1 LVDVATVGASTSAI
15 KSYIKSQYNS
25 NKIAYVQLI
34 GKDKDIPAPVGS
46 YSYEVCDT
54 CYTFVTQDYSIDV
67 FISRLSGTVAWEF
80 DQQVKKIIA
89 YETQTGAPDYYYKG
103 LNIASN
109 QGSPYTDCVR
119 ATNMKTVLTNFGFKS
134 IEQQCDPTASKTVVI
149 NTINAGVS
157 VLNYI
162 GHGSGTSW
170 STTGFS
176 TKDAHALTNSYQNPV
191 VLDASCNNGDFS
203 LTECLAE
210 AMLKG
215 NQNVAG
221 SGAISMYSSAPTAE
235 WDPPV
240 DSMDGMLSLITT
252 NKATQV
258 GPAYFGGA
266 MIAFAKWSSS
276 SSGKYL
282 VEGYVLFGDA
292 TMGLH
297 TGIAESL

>member
-1 LVDVATVGASTSAI
+1 VDVATVGATTTAI
-15 KSYIKSQYNS
+15 KAYIKAQYNS
-25 NKIAYVQLI
+25 AKISYVILI
-34 GKDKDIPAPVGS
+34 GKNKDIPAPTGS
-46 YSYEVCDT
+46 YSYAVCDT
-54 CYTFVTQDYSIDV
+54 CYTFVTADYSIDV
-67 FISRLSGTVAWEF
+67 FISRLSGSNAWEY
-80 DQQVKKIIA
+80 DQQVKKFIA
-89 YETQTGAPDYYYKG
+89 YETQTGSKDYYYKG

-119 ATNMKTVLTNFGFKS
+119 ATNMKTVMTNFGYKT

-157 VLNYI
+157 ALNYI

-170 STTGFS
+170 STIGFS
-176 TKDAHALTNSYQNPV
+176 TADAKALKNAYQNPV

-203 LTECLAE
+203 LTQCLAE
-210 AMLKG
+210 AMMSG

-240 DSMDGMLSLITT
+240 DSMDGMWSLITT
-252 NKATQV
+252 GKATQV

-266 MIAFAKWSSS
+266 MIAYGKWSTS
-276 SSGKYL
+276 SSGKYPI
-282 VEGYVLFGDA
+282 EGYVLFGDA
-292 TMGLH
+292 TMKIH
-297 TGIAESL
+297 TGIA